1 MKMRKKQHE
10 GISKFWGIAVVIL
23 TSIIVAVFTCLY
35 VYFYKPPIYTIL
47 ALAGILAGVGG
58 GIILG
63 FEICRQSRRIEKM
76 DKGKK
81 LLVIEQRSIDTLPK
95 DFRYALAIVYFL
107 LVICIIVDAII
118 SNAHQVI
125 LFISLLV
132 VYSVIFITPRRYE
145 IYERGVRY
153 GMIFVKWE
161 DIKEVK
167 WEDGILRI
175 KADKIVVP
183 IKIKDENGKIR
194 KKIEESLSSSRT

>member
-1 MKMRKKQHE
+1 MKRKLYDSK
-10 GISKFWGIAVVIL
+10 GISKFWGITIIIL
-23 TSIIVAVFTCLY
+23 TSMIVAVFTCLY

-47 ALAGILAGVGG
+47 VLAGILAGVGG

-63 FEICRQSRRIEKM
+63 FEIYRQNRRIEEM

-81 LLVIEQRSIDTLPK
+81 LLVIEQRSIDTLPR
-95 DFRYALAIVYFL
+95 DFKYALAIVYFL
-107 LVICIIVDAII
+107 LVICIIVDAIT
-118 SNAHQVI
+118 SNAHQLI

-132 VYSVIFITPRRYE
+132 VYSVIFIAPRRYE

-167 WEDGILRI
+167 WEYGILRI
-175 KADKIVVP
+175 KADKVVAP
-183 IKIKDENGKIR
+183 IKIRDKDGKI
-194 KKIEESLSSSRT
+194 KKIIEKFTIK